1 MKVGD
6 KVELIEDPRHTG
18 VVIAIISGEVL
29 VKWEET
35 LWKSYERMDAIRR
48 KDDGQKTL
56 SDRQGRSS
64 TR

>member
-1 MKVGD
+1 MIVNKFHCGD

-18 VVIAIISGEVL
+18 VVIAIVSGEVI

-48 KDDGQKTL
+48 KKNVD
-56 SDRQGRSS
+56 
-64 TR
+64 

>member
-1 MKVGD
+1 MIVNKFHCGD

-18 VVIAIISGEVL
+18 VVIAIVSGEVI

-48 KDDGQKTL
+48 KKDVD
-56 SDRQGRSS
+56 
-64 TR
+64 